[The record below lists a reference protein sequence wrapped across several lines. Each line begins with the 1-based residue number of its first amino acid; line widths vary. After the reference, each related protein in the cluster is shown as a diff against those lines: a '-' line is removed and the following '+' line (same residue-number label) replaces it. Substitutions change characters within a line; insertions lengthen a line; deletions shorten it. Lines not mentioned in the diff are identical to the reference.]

1 MRNWDYRF
9 IRLAFSGVRR
19 TDSNVA
25 TLSTQGNGKF
35 IAPIA
40 PQKILSLD
48 EALQSESNDLKNAAG
63 RTKTDN

>member
-40 PQKILSLD
+40 PPPIKFLAWTKRYSL
-48 EALQSESNDLKNAAG
+48 N
-63 RTKTDN
+63 RMI